1 MTATMQPTSFARQPL
16 DAILSGTGSVRI
28 LRALAAHG
36 GALSVSRL
44 AADTNMTPNG
54 TRGVL
59 NDLEQTGVVEAL
71 GDGRTKLFRLK
82 AAHPLA
88 ATLEYLFAAE
98 RSRFDSILYA
108 IEGATKDNRI
118 TSVWL
123 FGSVARSED
132 TCRSD
137 LDIAILVNAAP
148 DEVERITDIV
158 REALH
163 EHEKRI
169 GFTASVVAMHTADVR
184 DLIRQRAP
192 LWSDLLRDAQVIK
205 GPPPDRVARELEAT
219 TTPAGRA

>member
-16 DAILSGTGSVRI
+16 DAVLSGTGSVRI

-36 GALSVSRL
+36 GTLSVSRL
-44 AADTNMTPNG
+44 AADSSMTPNG

-59 NDLEQTGVVEAL
+59 YDLEQTGVVEAL
-71 GDGRTKLFRLK
+71 GDGRTKLFRLQ
-82 AAHPLA
+82 AGHPLA
-88 ATLEYLFAAE
+88 SALECLFAAE
-98 RSRFDSILYA
+98 RVRFDAILSA
-108 IEGATKDNRI
+108 IEGATKDDRI
-118 TSVWL
+118 MSVWL
-123 FGSVARSED
+123 FGSVARAED
-132 TCRSD
+132 TSRSD

-148 DEVERITDIV
+148 DEVERITDTV

-163 EHEKRI
+163 EHEQRI